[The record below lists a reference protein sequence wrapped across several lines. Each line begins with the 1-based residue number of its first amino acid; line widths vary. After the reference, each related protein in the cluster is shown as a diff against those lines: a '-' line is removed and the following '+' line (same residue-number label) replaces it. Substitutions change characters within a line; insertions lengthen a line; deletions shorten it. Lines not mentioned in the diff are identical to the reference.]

1 MRFKDKYHDDF
12 NAVLLSKGERQKPQ
26 KEYIDYGKVQGSSVS
41 LYEDT
46 GTYFPYERTVK
57 ILSKDKME
65 LPDLYEWLDGAG
77 ELEIDD
83 GGYYNSRVLGVESLT
98 ESYHLG
104 WTRLTI
110 TFEIQPFL
118 FLETPTVALTSGQT
132 VWNPGIV
139 SDPYFKITGT
149 GSVTITINGES
160 FTVNPIDQFIE
171 IEWPMAYKGVLNKGK
186 TLSGFPKIQPG
197 SNTITWTGTVTEVL
211 FNGRWRT
218 L

>member
-26 KEYIDYGKVQGSSVS
+26 KEFLDYGKVPGSSIA

-46 GTYFPYERTVK
+46 GTYFPYERTVE
-57 ILSKDKME
+57 ILSKDESQLAEMFS
-65 LPDLYEWLDGAG
+65 WLDGAG
-77 ELEIDD
+77 QLELDE
-83 GGYYNSRVLGVESLT
+83 GGYYNARVTGIDHLT
-98 ESYHLG
+98 ESYNLG

-118 FLETPTVALTSGQT
+118 FLDTPTAELTSGAT
-132 VWNPGIV
+132 VYNPGIV
-139 SDPYFKITGT
+139 SDPYIKITGS
-149 GSVTITINGES
+149 GLVTVTINGVP
-160 FTVNPIDQFIE
+160 FTVDVDQFVE
-171 IEWPMAYKGVLNKGK
+171 IEFPFAWKSFIPKGRTLLGWPKL
-186 TLSGFPKIQPG
+186 QPG
-197 SNTITWTGTVTEVL
+197 ANTITWTGTVTKFE